1 MTRLDNKVA
10 VITGAGSG
18 IGRASARLF
27 AREGARVLVTDL
39 HADSAEAVAEEIRQ
53 AGGTAHGLGVDVGSE
68 EQLQAMIDQA
78 IARFGR
84 LDVLYNN
91 AVYRNPGT
99 IRDTDFLH
107 FSTELFHDVMRVNVL
122 GGVLACKLALPHMLE
137 QGGGSI
143 LFTSSTSSIAGEVSQ
158 FSYGASKAALNWYV
172 QTLAA
177 TFGKRGIRCNG
188 ILPGVIRTPA
198 MESWA
203 TGDMQQAFMDIQNVP
218 YLGEPEDI
226 AAMAL
231 FLASD
236 EARYVNG
243 ALMRVDGGMSCT
255 TPATPVVRK
264 YLLG

>member
-1 MTRLDNKVA
+1 MSRLDNKVA

-18 IGRASARLF
+18 IGKASARLF
-27 AREGARVLVTDL
+27 AREGARVVVTDL
-39 HADSAEAVAEEIRQ
+39 YAETAEAVAEEIRQ
-53 AGGTAHGLGVDVGSE
+53 AGGTSLGLGVDVGNE
-68 EQLQAMIDQA
+68 AQLREMVARTV
-78 IARFGR
+78 ARFGR
-84 LDVLYNN
+84 LDVLFNN
-91 AVYRNPGT
+91 AVYRNPGS
-99 IRDTDFLH
+99 IRDTDFLN
-107 FSTELFHDVMRVNVL
+107 FDTTLFHDVMRVNVL
-122 GGVLACKLALPHMLE
+122 GGVLACKFALPHMLE

-143 LFTSSTSSIAGEVSQ
+143 LFTSSTSSLAGEISQ
-158 FSYGASKAALNWYV
+158 FSYGASKAALNWYA
-172 QTLAA
+172 QSIAA
-177 TFGKRGIRCNG
+177 AFGRRGIRCNA
-188 ILPGVIRTPA
+188 ILPGIIRTPA

-203 TGDMQQAFMDIQNVP
+203 TGEMQQAFMDIQNVP
-218 YLGEPEDI
+218 HLGEPGDV